1 MECVCGARAWKNAKK
16 TMLVSESQDEHDI
29 WNSGKTILGGE
40 EQSADAETVSNTK
53 MTGEAQDNGRQGN

>member
-1 MECVCGARAWKNAKK
+1 
-16 TMLVSESQDEHDI
+16 MLVSESQDEHDI